1 MGWVIS
7 KTGLNLY
14 KFYCET
20 VPNKISIAR
29 LFISDTF
36 ISNTRLKLAKNQ
48 AKAKQQLQVELLL
61 SKNYPRYHPK
71 VIGHTLI
78 NV

>member
-20 VPNKISIAR
+20 VPNKISIK
-29 LFISDTF
+29 ISDNKIIQFINYARSEIIITF
-36 ISNTRLKLAKNQ
+36 
-48 AKAKQQLQVELLL
+48 
-61 SKNYPRYHPK
+61 
-71 VIGHTLI
+71 
-78 NV
+78 

>member
-20 VPNKISIAR
+20 VPNKISIK
-29 LFISDTF
+29 ISDNKIIQF
-36 ISNTRLKLAKNQ
+36 INYARSEIINY
-48 AKAKQQLQVELLL
+48 LL
-61 SKNYPRYHPK
+61 NRYSS
-71 VIGHTLI
+71 I
-78 NV
+78 NN